1 MKVMGLS
8 NSVHW
13 MAWFL
18 TSMVQMVVTMTILT
32 LMLKYGGILANG
44 NPFLLFVVLML
55 FGIATISFSLVIH
68 DVIINNY

>member
-18 TSMVQMVVTMTILT
+18 TSMAQMIVTMTILT

-55 FGIATISFSLVIH
+55 FGIATISFSLVFRLKL
-68 DVIINNY
+68 